1 MPSTN
6 FYESQ
11 ARPVQ
16 ICSAT
21 GIGRLASGTKLPSVC
36 MCVCVYDEPHSPSG
50 SYLNKFTVRFNAIKA
65 FGGLA
70 GNAAVAIDVPLHM
83 NNMPQT
89 PFDMQNKIVHNDFN
103 KYSQHTKTNTNIQ
116 MPRSD
121 NNIGNGHR
129 R

>member
-1 MPSTN
+1 MNPRPDQFKYALQRALAVWHKT
-6 FYESQ
+6 SQ
-11 ARPVQ
+11 
-16 ICSAT
+16 C
-21 GIGRLASGTKLPSVC
+21 VC
-36 MCVCVYDEPHSPSG
+36 VCVCVYDEPHSPSG
-50 SYLNKFTVRFNAIKA
+50 SYLNKFTLRFNAIKA

-83 NNMPQT
+83 YNMPQT